1 MILTAITL
9 ENFRC
14 YKELVRIPVNSF
26 TALVGRNDSGK
37 SSILEAL
44 DIFFN
49 EKGTQMESA
58 DRCVFG
64 EQGVV
69 RIGCCFGGLPAELT
83 LDDSATTT
91 LESEH
96 LLNSRRELEIVREYD
111 CSRAAKPHGSVYC
124 RCLHPTA
131 QGFDNLLSMKQA
143 ELKRQAERLH
153 LNLDNIDERKN
164 CELRAAIR
172 RSCPDLAVSERLVSL
187 EGEGGKSV
195 WIKVQDYLP
204 RFALFRADRKNSDG
218 DAEVQDPMNLAVTS
232 ALESVRGQLV
242 EIQETVKRQALE
254 LAQCTIDKLRE
265 LDQDVAAS
273 LAPDFASDPKWENMF
288 KVILKDEN
296 GISVNKRGSGTRRL
310 ILLSFFRVE
319 AERARCGSSA
329 GIIYAVEEPETSQHP
344 ANQKKLLQSLQT
356 LSETP
361 DRQVIITTH
370 SPSLAGRI
378 AVEDLRYVRRSNS
391 GTTVR
396 CSDGQE
402 PNADSLFSEIA
413 SDLGVFPDSRVR
425 CLMMVEG
432 PNDVEFFWRIS
443 VILHQGDSTIP
454 DLSSD
459 PRVAFIPVGGSTLTG
474 WVNGQYLR
482 STLPVFALFDSDN
495 PQHPHYQ
502 EHIDQINGRTDGSI
516 AFSTTKRELEN
527 YLHADAIKAAFGHDI
542 PTDTPLPIDDMTD
555 VPELVARTV
564 HTASGSSTPWDEL
577 DTPCKNDKERKAKK
591 RLNRD
596 TVDHMTR
603 DLLHER
609 DPDDELIGWIRH
621 LTELMSGGA

>member
-1 MILTAITL
+1 MILTAVTL

-14 YKELVRIPVNSF
+14 YKELLRIPVNSF

-64 EQGVV
+64 EPGAV
-69 RIGCCFGGLPAELT
+69 RIGCCFSGLPTELA

-91 LESEH
+91 LGSEH
-96 LLNSRRELEIVREYD
+96 LLNSRGELEIVKEFD
-111 CSRAAKPHGSVYC
+111 CSRAAKPKGTVYC

-131 QGFDNLLSMKQA
+131 QGFDRLLSMKQA
-143 ELKRQAERLH
+143 ELKRQATILQ
-153 LNLDNIDERKN
+153 LNLANIDERKN
-164 CELRAAIR
+164 CELRAAIWG
-172 RSCPDLAVSERLVSL
+172 SCPDLAVAEKLVSL

-195 WIKVQDYLP
+195 WTKVQEYLP

-218 DAEVQDPMNLAVTS
+218 DAEVQDPMNLAVVS
-232 ALESVRGQLV
+232 ALESVNSQLL

-254 LAQCTIDKLRE
+254 LAQRTIDKLQE

-273 LAPDFASDPKWENMF
+273 LTPDFASDPTWEKMF
-288 KVILKDEN
+288 KVVLKDEN

-319 AERARCGSSA
+319 AERTRGGSDA

-344 ANQKKLLQSLQT
+344 ANQKKLLQSLQS
-356 LSETP
+356 LSETS

-370 SPSLAGRI
+370 SPSLAGRTS
-378 AVEDLRYVRRSNS
+378 VQDLRYVRRDGSR
-391 GTTVR
+391 TTVR
-396 CSDGQE
+396 YSDAPG
-402 PNADSLFSEIA
+402 PDADRLFSEIA

-425 CLMMVEG
+425 CLIMVEG

-443 VILHQGDSTIP
+443 AILHLGDSTVP
-454 DLSSD
+454 DLSRDS
-459 PRVAFIPVGGSTLTG
+459 RVAFIPVGGSTLAG
-474 WVNGQYLR
+474 WVSGQYLK
-482 STLPVFALFDSDN
+482 STLPVFGLFDCDD

-502 EHIDQINGRTDGSI
+502 TYIDQINRRNDGSS

-527 YLHADAIKAAFGHDI
+527 YLHADAIRAAFGPDI
-542 PTDTPLPIDDMTD
+542 PASTPLQIDDMTD
-555 VPELVARTV
+555 VSELVARAV
-564 HTASGSSTPWDEL
+564 HTASQSPVLWDDL
-577 DTPCKNDKERKAKK
+577 DTPRREEKERKAKR
-591 RLNRD
+591 RLNRSA
-596 TVDHMTR
+596 VDHMTR
-603 DLLHER
+603 DLLQQS
-609 DPDDELIGWIRH
+609 DPNGDLIGWIRR
-621 LTELMSGGA
+621 LTDLMSRNE